1 MNIAYLISVY
11 TDAPQLKRLVEALHP
26 DAQFFIHVDK
36 KSDIRPF
43 TAILH
48 GDNIHYLPNRIHVHW
63 GTITQVD
70 FQIALIQA
78 ALEHPQDFDYI
89 FFLSGQDYPLW
100 SVDRI
105 NTWLQEQNGK
115 ELLSGVCINTPQES
129 FQQQQALYQSFRP
142 DLNFPLIGETW
153 NRKLGILYRKVMHL
167 LNRRKKLTL
176 TIDDEQWQLYKGAD
190 YWAIS
195 QQLAQHILY
204 TYQKHPEIRRYF
216 SDSFAPSETMIQT
229 IAFNSPQWAAK
240 CLLWEGEYPGL
251 AALTPLHFIIYD
263 PIIKIMDE
271 SDYDTLINSGKM
283 FTRKLVSGKS
293 DRLVKLLHQDSQK

>member
-89 FFLSGQDYPLW
+89 FFLSLHKASP
-100 SVDRI
+100 
-105 NTWLQEQNGK
+105 NGK
-115 ELLSGVCINTPQES
+115 
-129 FQQQQALYQSFRP
+129 
-142 DLNFPLIGETW
+142 
-153 NRKLGILYRKVMHL
+153 NR
-167 LNRRKKLTL
+167 
-176 TIDDEQWQLYKGAD
+176 E
-190 YWAIS
+190 
-195 QQLAQHILY
+195 
-204 TYQKHPEIRRYF
+204 
-216 SDSFAPSETMIQT
+216 
-229 IAFNSPQWAAK
+229 
-240 CLLWEGEYPGL
+240 EG
-251 AALTPLHFIIYD
+251 
-263 PIIKIMDE
+263 
-271 SDYDTLINSGKM
+271 
-283 FTRKLVSGKS
+283 
-293 DRLVKLLHQDSQK
+293 

>member
-48 GDNIHYLPNRIHVHW
+48 GKNIHYIENRIHVRW
-63 GTITQVD
+63 ATITQVD

-100 SVDRI
+100 DTKRI
-105 NTWLQEQNGK
+105 SNWLQAQNGK
-115 ELLSGVCINTPQES
+115 ELLSGVCINTPKES
-129 FQQQQALYQSFRP
+129 FLQQQALYQSFRP
-142 DLNFPLIGETW
+142 DFNFPLIGETW

-195 QQLAQHILY
+195 QQFSPMGNKMPFMGRRISRFGSSYTLA
-204 TYQKHPEIRRYF
+204 
-216 SDSFAPSETMIQT
+216 
-229 IAFNSPQWAAK
+229 
-240 CLLWEGEYPGL
+240 
-251 AALTPLHFIIYD
+251 LHYLR
-263 PIIKIMDE
+263 
-271 SDYDTLINSGKM
+271 SH
-283 FTRKLVSGKS
+283 
-293 DRLVKLLHQDSQK
+293 HQNHG

>member
-115 ELLSGVCINTPQES
+115 ELLSGVCINTPQKS

-142 DLNFPLIGETW
+142 DFNFPLIGETW

-204 TYQKHPEIRRYF
+204 TYQKYPEIRRYF

-271 SDYDTLINSGKM
+271 NDYDTLINSGKM